1 MTRRPGAQEAQKSRG
16 AKHGFAKGTQGQVD
30 EVTVSFNGA
39 ALIRA
44 RKSLLSYSLSRSG
57 AISGLRPPAFGSL

>member
-1 MTRRPGAQEAQKSRG
+1 
-16 AKHGFAKGTQGQVD
+16 VD

-44 RKSLLSYSLSRSG
+44 RKSRCRVQGGRLVKSFNG
-57 AISGLRPPAFGSL
+57 AALR

>member
-1 MTRRPGAQEAQKSRG
+1 
-16 AKHGFAKGTQGQVD
+16 VD

-44 RKSLLSYSLSRSG
+44 RKWRV
-57 AISGLRPPAFGSL
+57 IPHFV